1 MSSETLAL
9 IAIIVA
15 AASECI
21 ALNPKLR
28 SISVIQLLMAGLSSA
43 FPKKK

>member
-1 MSSETLAL
+1 MSSETVAL

-15 AASECI
+15 AASEAI

-28 SISVIQLLMAGLSSA
+28 SNSVIQLIIAGLTSA
-43 FPKKK
+43 FPKRK